1 MTGDQQTSDE
11 LRIDTAPDA
20 GAEHTVTEH
29 PVTEPTVTEP
39 ADAEATEDVAA
50 AEPAE
55 DVAAAEPTAQVEAAA
70 ESTASAEPLEVVDD
84 APVPA
89 PRPVPGP
96 PRPPPARPAPT
107 PAPPPATSATD
118 PVAPP
123 PRALGNPGD
132 WGRVDETGVVFVR
145 TEDGEREIGTWQSGD
160 EDGALQFFGH
170 RFDGIVAELDLLE
183 SRLRTGKINPD
194 EARSVLRKHRA
205 GWLSASAL
213 GDFAG
218 LTARIGALDDL
229 IDVQR
234 AERAEIRAQVQ
245 AAARATKE
253 RLVGEAEALGQS
265 SDWRGGVTRFRQLLD
280 DWKAQPRLDRHADDE
295 LWHRFSTARTTYTR
309 RRKAHFSELSAKRD
323 GAREIKERLATRA
336 EALVASTDWGSTS
349 SELRTLMD
357 EWRTAGGAQKE
368 VDDELWGRFRA
379 ASDAFFAARTE
390 HFAAQDSEF
399 GGNLAAKELL
409 LVEAEKLVPVREPGP
424 AKAALRSINERWTLI
439 GKVPRDSM
447 KTVEARL
454 HAVERAVDD
463 AEEQRWART
472 DPELKARAESTVAM
486 LRDSVAKLTAEHANA
501 TAKGDTR
508 AASAAEEALV
518 ARQSW
523 LAEAERALTDF
534 SR

>member
-1 MTGDQQTSDE
+1 MTSDQQTSHE
-11 LRIDTAPDA
+11 VQVEHAPDA
-20 GAEHTVTEH
+20 EAEHTES
-29 PVTEPTVTEP
+29 
-39 ADAEATEDVAA
+39 AL
-50 AEPAE
+50 PAE
-55 DVAAAEPTAQVEAAA
+55 TMAEPTEPVE
-70 ESTASAEPLEVVDD
+70 TVAEPVETVAEPTEVDS
-84 APVPA
+84 APVPTPRPA
-89 PRPVPGP
+89 PVPTPRPAPGPPRPVPGP
-96 PRPPPARPAPT
+96 PPARPVPTPSALPTAAPT
-107 PAPPPATSATD
+107 A
-118 PVAPP
+118 PVAAP

-132 WGRVDETGVVFVR
+132 WGRVDETGAVFVR
-145 TEDGEREIGTWQSGD
+145 TEDGERAIGTWQAGD

-194 EARSVLRKHRA
+194 EARSVLRKHRV
-205 GWLSASAL
+205 GWLSAPAL

-218 LTARIGALDDL
+218 LTARMGTLDDL

-234 AERAEIRAQVQ
+234 AERAEIRAQAQEV
-245 AAARATKE
+245 ARATKE
-253 RLVGEAEALGQS
+253 RLVEEAEALGQS

-309 RRKAHFSELSAKRD
+309 RRKAHFSELSAKRE

-336 EALVASTDWGSTS
+336 EAIATSTDWGSTS

-357 EWRTAGGAQKE
+357 EWRTAGGAQKD
-368 VDDELWGRFRA
+368 VDDELWGRFRV

-399 GGNLAAKELL
+399 AGNLAAKELL

-447 KTVEARL
+447 KSIEARL
-454 HAVERAVDD
+454 HAVERAVED

-486 LRDSVAKLTAEHANA
+486 LRDAVAKLTAEHAKA
-501 TAKGDTR
+501 VAKVDAR
-508 AASAAEEALV
+508 AATAAEEALA

-523 LAEAERALTDF
+523 LTEAERALTDF